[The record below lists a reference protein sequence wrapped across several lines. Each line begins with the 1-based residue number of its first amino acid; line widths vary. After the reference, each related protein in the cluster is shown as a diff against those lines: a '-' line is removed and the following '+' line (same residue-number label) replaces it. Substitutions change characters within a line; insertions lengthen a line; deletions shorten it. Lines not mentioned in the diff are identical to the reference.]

1 MQLTIHLFTSA
12 SKGGL
17 TMKNFT
23 NRILITGFLAIIFGM
38 CIWTGK
44 IIYWDK
50 KSFSDF
56 ENRELALNPV
66 LTIDTIKSGKYFKDT
81 ELHFTDHI
89 AARDRF
95 IETYTKLQL
104 KFNRT
109 FVNNNYVAD
118 DGFILSAPTKIDM
131 RDQIK
136 HSVNELEN
144 LQTQFP
150 KTEFYFLLAPSKLT
164 AFSYKYPPYV
174 DRGYDQKHR
183 DYFVQELQK
192 INFPIIDV
200 LPAFQKEFTHEQLED
215 LYFKTDH
222 HWNMKGAF
230 YAYEQTMNHITNESK
245 IFKGNAVNRDDY
257 KITTEKPNGQFIGSW
272 NKQLYNL
279 IETPETISYVQLKQN
294 PNMWDNYTVYLGP
307 KSEESMQMPMKEF
320 FAADKNKLS
329 PDYSSVYQTD
339 YAQINILNPDAK
351 NKLHAVI
358 IKDSYADATY
368 PLFAQEF
375 EQTTFIDP
383 RFAASKN
390 VKQDLEKLNADIV
403 LFLYNDTSTNKEMYQ
418 FENKE

>member
-1 MQLTIHLFTSA
+1 MQLTIHLFTSV

-17 TMKNFT
+17 PMTNFT
-23 NRILITGFLAIIFGM
+23 NRILITGFLTIIFGI
-38 CIWTGK
+38 CILTSK

-95 IETYTKLQL
+95 IETYTKLQM

-136 HSVNELEN
+136 KSVHELET
-144 LQTQFP
+144 LKTEFP

-200 LPAFQKEFTHEQLED
+200 LPAFQEEFTHEQLEE

-230 YAYEQTMNHITNESK
+230 YAYEQTMNQIATQSK
-245 IFKGNAVNRDDY
+245 IFTGNAVNRDDY
-257 KITTEKPNGQFIGSW
+257 KITIEKPNGQFIGSW

-279 IETPETISYVQLKQN
+279 IKTPETVPYVQLKQN

-320 FAADKNKLS
+320 FSADKNKLS

>member
-418 FENKE
+418 FENTE